1 MVVKGSL
8 RAVFSLTIF
17 HTAMVQGCWFKTTP
31 SILSFFFHIFGVT
44 ISLLLRSMIRP
55 WFFPFIIS
63 SFPSGVTR
71 EVNSG
76 ISMILDVYLLG
87 HVILYVWRWT
97 VKGLWLG
104 NGLEVY
110 KGHPVPIITIEH
122 CTLTDII
129 INPTLEKALNSNSI
143 FLEGSLI
150 MYLP

>member
-1 MVVKGSL
+1 
-8 RAVFSLTIF
+8 
-17 HTAMVQGCWFKTTP
+17 
-31 SILSFFFHIFGVT
+31 
-44 ISLLLRSMIRP
+44 
-55 WFFPFIIS
+55 
-63 SFPSGVTR
+63 
-71 EVNSG
+71 
-76 ISMILDVYLLG
+76 MILDVYLLG